1 MVALSTST
9 RGRGGHEPLPRIL
22 ISHKSTTSYQITPSG
37 SIITYGSHTRPDC
50 AQTLGRYLIL
60 TDCLRQVLLNS
71 NLCGPS
77 TFINPHPV
85 ASNFL
90 REEPGIENKDPQLGG
105 DQTNSHLEL
114 ICVMGKEEGLVGSLP
129 ELAANWESLTSFEL
143 LFTLIQSDRCAHC
156 QLMSTLELANPNFKA
171 FTFDWCSAK

>member
-1 MVALSTST
+1 MIRLWWGRPLTGGDVWGCFGGSLHLDPGPC
-9 RGRGGHEPLPRIL
+9 RGHQPLPRIL

-71 NLCGPS
+71 NLCGQS

-143 LFTLIQSDRCAHC
+143 LFTLIQSDRCA
-156 QLMSTLELANPNFKA
+156 
-171 FTFDWCSAK
+171 